1 MIFLEIRRRKFIRV
15 ISYLV
20 AVSVVLA
27 ASGLF
32 TMRAKAGY
40 EETLGKVRL
49 SNLTSLCEYTREVG
63 SGLRVLAVSSGDSM
77 TDSMAFVRDRI
88 MGAVGCIHAFDTKNT
103 KHMTKFF
110 GKAYTFAE
118 NFTGTEKER
127 ESAVRLSM
135 YAQEV
140 YYHLNDVSSAVLNGA
155 YSVTEYG
162 SAYKKS
168 DKPYFEKYLDYSN
181 GKETQLFK
189 LISPVS
195 AQVGEYEILSGMS
208 KISSQTAKDFAS
220 LVSGVSS
227 ALWRECEDSDA
238 PISLHS
244 FKHGDVRVDI
254 CENGGMLY
262 RLVNPVKCE
271 KSFYTESEA
280 ERFASDFLSECGFN
294 DMVCTHKS
302 SSEFSAVFV
311 FVPSVSG
318 ILLMNAPVEIAVC
331 LSDGTVT
338 FLDSSEYLRKYR
350 SDIEAVQDEINI
362 VLPPNLEIRETV
374 RCIADINGKEKQC
387 ILAFSN
393 FEGEEV
399 RSYIDAQSGRVLK
412 TEII

>member
-1 MIFLEIRRRKFIRV
+1 MIFLEIKRRKFIRV

-27 ASGLF
+27 ASGIF

-63 SGLRVLAVSSGDSM
+63 SGLRVMAVSSGDSM

-88 MGAVGCIHAFDTKNT
+88 MGAIGCIHAFDTKST

-140 YYHLNDVSSAVLNGA
+140 YYHLNDVSSAVLSGA
-155 YSVTEYG
+155 YSVTEYR

-168 DKPYFEKYLDYSN
+168 DKPYFEEHLDYSN

-195 AQVGEYEILSGMS
+195 AQVGEYGIIADLSKVS
-208 KISSQTAKDFAS
+208 PQTAKEFAS
-220 LVSGVSS
+220 LVSGVNSS
-227 ALWRECEDSDA
+227 LWRECESA
-238 PISLHS
+238 GLPISLHS

-254 CENGGMLY
+254 CENGGMLC
-262 RLVNPVKCE
+262 RFVNPVKGGAA
-271 KSFYTESEA
+271 FYTESEA
-280 ERFASDFLSECGFN
+280 ENFASDFLLQCGFN
-294 DMVCTHKS
+294 DMVCTDKS
-302 SSEFSAVFV
+302 SSEFSSVFV
-311 FVPSVSG
+311 FVPSVNG
-318 ILLMNAPVEIAVC
+318 ILLMNAPIEIAVC

-350 SDIEAVQDEINI
+350 TDVETVQDEINI
-362 VLPPNLEIRETV
+362 VLPPNLEARETV

-387 ILAFSN
+387 ILAFSD
-393 FEGEEV
+393 FEGSEV

-412 TEII
+412 TEIK

>member
-1 MIFLEIRRRKFIRV
+1 
-15 ISYLV
+15 
-20 AVSVVLA
+20 
-27 ASGLF
+27 
-32 TMRAKAGY
+32 MRAKAGY

-271 KSFYTESEA
+271 KAFYTESEA
-280 ERFASDFLSECGFN
+280 ESFASDFLSECGFN

-362 VLPPNLEIRETV
+362 VLPPNLETRETV

>member
-1 MIFLEIRRRKFIRV
+1 
-15 ISYLV
+15 
-20 AVSVVLA
+20 
-27 ASGLF
+27 
-32 TMRAKAGY
+32 MRAKAGY

-77 TDSMAFVRDRI
+77 ADSMAFVRDRI
-88 MGAVGCIHAFDTKNT
+88 MGAVGCIHAFDTKST

-110 GKAYTFAE
+110 GKAYNFAE

-135 YAQEV
+135 YAQEM

-155 YSVTEYG
+155 YSLTEYD

-181 GKETQLFK
+181 GKETQLYK

-195 AQVGEYEILSGMS
+195 AQVGEYGIFADMS
-208 KISSQTAKDFAS
+208 KISPQTAKNFAS
-220 LVSGVSS
+220 EVSGVNSS
-227 ALWRECEDSDA
+227 LWRACEDSDA
-238 PISLHS
+238 PVSLHS

-262 RLVNPVKCE
+262 RLVNPMKCE
-271 KSFYTESEA
+271 KAFYTESEA
-280 ERFASDFLSECGFN
+280 ESFALDFLSENGFN
-294 DMVCTHKS
+294 DMVCIDKS

-331 LSDGTVT
+331 LSNGAIT

-350 SDIEAVQDEINI
+350 SDIEVTSSEISI
-362 VLPPNLEIRETV
+362 VLPPNLETKETV
-374 RCIADINGKEKQC
+374 KCIADINGKEKQC
-387 ILAFSN
+387 ILAFSD
-393 FEGEEV
+393 FDGEEV
-399 RSYIDAQSGRVLK
+399 RSYIDAQSGKVLK

>member
-15 ISYLV
+15 VSYLV

-27 ASGLF
+27 ASGTF
-32 TMRAKAGY
+32 AMTAKAGY

-88 MGAVGCIHAFDTKNT
+88 MGAVGCIHTFDTKRT

-110 GKAYTFAE
+110 GKAYNFAE

-162 SAYKKS
+162 SVYKKS
-168 DKPYFEKYLDYSN
+168 DKPYFEEFLDYTN
-181 GKETQLFK
+181 GKETELFRQ
-189 LISPVS
+189 ISPAS
-195 AQVGEYEILSGMS
+195 AQAREYGFLAGLS
-208 KISSQTAKDFAS
+208 KIPIQSAKDFAS
-220 LVSGVSS
+220 LVSGVNS
-227 ALWRECEDSDA
+227 ALWRECDDTDS
-238 PISLHS
+238 PIPLHS
-244 FKHGDVRVDI
+244 FRHGDVRVDI
-254 CENGGMLY
+254 CENGGMLC
-262 RLVNPVKCE
+262 RLINPVKCE
-271 KSFYTESEA
+271 TAFYTESEA
-280 ERFASDFLSECGFN
+280 ETFASDFLSECGFN
-294 DMVCTHKS
+294 DMVCTDKS
-302 SSEFSAVFV
+302 LSEFSSVFV
-311 FVPSVSG
+311 FVPSVNG

-331 LSDGTVT
+331 LSNGAIT
-338 FLDSSEYLRKYR
+338 FFDSSEYLRKYR
-350 SDIEAVQDEINI
+350 TDIDAMQNEINI
-362 VLPPNLEIRETV
+362 VLPENFEVRESV

-387 ILAFSN
+387 ILAFSD

-412 TEII
+412 TEIK